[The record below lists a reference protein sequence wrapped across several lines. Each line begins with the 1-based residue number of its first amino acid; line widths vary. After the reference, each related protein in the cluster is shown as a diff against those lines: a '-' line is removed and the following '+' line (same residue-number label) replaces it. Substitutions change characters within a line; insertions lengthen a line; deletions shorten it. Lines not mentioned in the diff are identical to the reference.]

1 MSTKTVGSGQYS
13 RRTYNKAVR
22 LGAAV
27 LTARGT
33 AGQARRHHRD
43 NLLKWVN
50 ARAVNEERKTITDPR
65 KLVPYRGAS
74 YRSGVQALMSYLPS
88 EVRDLTAR
96 CSQEFESVKEWG
108 FPMATAPMKW
118 NYDIDGVIATNWIWG
133 TNLFNRAKKYGCKGR
148 YEAFVVNMRVLQRVT
163 GYNAYG
169 IPLRDCK
176 YAIDSKWGERGGKQ
190 EIMFRLVVGRG
201 EPIKVRKNSVEEYFE

>member
-43 NLLKWVN
+43 NLLKWVSGK
-50 ARAVNEERKTITDPR
+50 AVNEERKTITDPR
-65 KLVPYRGAS
+65 KLVPFRGMS
-74 YRSGVQALMSYLPS
+74 YRSGVQALMSYLPTN
-88 EVRDLTAR
+88 VRELVGI

-108 FPMATAPMKW
+108 GKW
-118 NYDIDGVIATNWIWG
+118 DESIGGVASTDWIWG

-169 IPLRDCK
+169 IPLRDCR
-176 YAIDSKWGERGGKQ
+176 YAIDSKWGERNGKQ
-190 EIMFRLVVGRG
+190 EIQFRLVIGRG
-201 EPIKVRKNSVEEYFE
+201 EPMKIRKNSVE